1 MPRPSKPKSVRYA
14 TLKKKVQAESE
25 TTKYYTTYKDIKK
38 WFKYINDVVFDGKLA
53 PFNDIVIKDLRR
65 QKCYGQVTQWEWS
78 RKGTCVFHLEMNT
91 CYKTKRQFI
100 DTLAHEIV
108 HLYQM
113 RTAGDSGNHNK
124 LFYSFAPKMKRAGI
138 NMI

>member
-14 TLKKKVQAESE
+14 TLKEGASESE

-65 QKCYGQVTQWEWS
+65 QKCYGQVTQWEWK

-113 RTAGDSGNHNK
+113 RNAGDSGNHNNF
-124 LFYSFAPKMKRAGI
+124 LFYSFAPKMKRAALI
-138 NMI
+138 

>member
-65 QKCYGQVTQWEWS
+65 QNVMDKLLNGSGVE
-78 RKGTCVFHLEMNT
+78 RE
-91 CYKTKRQFI
+91 
-100 DTLAHEIV
+100 LACSI
-108 HLYQM
+108 
-113 RTAGDSGNHNK
+113 
-124 LFYSFAPKMKRAGI
+124 
-138 NMI
+138 